1 MKFTWYLI
9 KAKIEDHAYLPRMVS
24 NIEFTYALEE
34 KTEDNTFI
42 VKSQM
47 VIPLKRPNTT
57 KGYVPFAE
65 TMDFEKTV
73 YKWGMDKIKEY
84 EDDVKLE
91 ETKMKRMLNDM
102 MSRQDLEKGATI
114 TEETVW
120 GYGLGKNESGLTR
133 ARYIDPKDTELP
145 YPSN

>member
-1 MKFTWYLI
+1 MEYKWYLI
-9 KAKIEDHAYLPRMVS
+9 KCKLEDHAYLPRMVS
-24 NIEFTYALEE
+24 NIEFTYALHEE
-34 KTEDNTFI
+34 TESNKFV

-47 VIPLKRPNTT
+47 IIPLERPNTT

-73 YKWGMDKIKEY
+73 YKWGMDKIKEH
-84 EDDVKLE
+84 ENDVKLE

-114 TEETVW
+114 SEDTVW
-120 GYGLGKNESGLTR
+120 GYGLFGTSGKTSPVAPE
-133 ARYIDPKDTELP
+133 DPQSLHTD
-145 YPSN
+145 

>member
-1 MKFTWYLI
+1 MKFKWYLI
-9 KAKIEDHAYLPRMVS
+9 KCKLEDHAYLPRMVS
-24 NIEFTYALEE
+24 NIEFTYALHEE
-34 KTEDNTFI
+34 TESNKFV

-47 VIPLKRPNTT
+47 IIPLERPNTT

-73 YKWGMDKIKEY
+73 YKWGMDKIKEH
-84 EDDVKLE
+84 ENDVKLE

-114 TEETVW
+114 SEDTVW
-120 GYGLGKNESGLTR
+120 GYGLFGTSGKPSPV
-133 ARYIDPKDTELP
+133 ATEAPQSLHTD
-145 YPSN
+145 

>member
-1 MKFTWYLI
+1 MEFKWYLI
-9 KAKIEDHAYLPRMVS
+9 KAKVEDHAYLPRMIS
-24 NIEFTYALEE
+24 QIEFTYALHEE
-34 KTEDNTFI
+34 TESNKFV

-47 VIPLKRPNTT
+47 IIPLERPNTT

-73 YKWGMDKIKEY
+73 YKWGMDKIKEH
-84 EDDVKLE
+84 ENDVKLE

-114 TEETVW
+114 SEDTVW
-120 GYGLGKNESGLTR
+120 GYGLFGTSGKTSPVAPE
-133 ARYIDPKDTELP
+133 DPQSLHTD
-145 YPSN
+145 

>member
-1 MKFTWYLI
+1 MEFKWYLI
-9 KAKIEDHAYLPRMVS
+9 KCKLEDHAYLPRMVS
-24 NIEFTYALEE
+24 NIEFTYALHEE
-34 KTEDNTFI
+34 TESNKFV

-47 VIPLKRPNTT
+47 IIVLERPNTT

-73 YKWGMDKIKEY
+73 YKWGMDVIKQY
-84 EDDVKLE
+84 EDETKLE
-91 ETKMKRMLNDM
+91 QTKMKRMLNDM

-120 GYGLGKNESGLTR
+120 GYSLLSGSGKTSPT
-133 ARYIDPKDTELP
+133 YIDPDSTKLP
-145 YPSN
+145 YID

>member
-1 MKFTWYLI
+1 MKTLSSLVLFLVI
-9 KAKIEDHAYLPRMVS
+9 IS
-24 NIEFTYALEE
+24 CNNIEFTYALHEE
-34 KTEDNTFI
+34 TESNKFV

-47 VIPLKRPNTT
+47 IIPLERPNTT

-73 YKWGMDKIKEY
+73 YKWGMDKIKEH
-84 EDDVKLE
+84 ENDVKLE

-114 TEETVW
+114 SEDTVW
-120 GYGLGKNESGLTR
+120 GYGLFGTSGKTSPVAPE
-133 ARYIDPKDTELP
+133 DPQSLHTD
-145 YPSN
+145 

>member
-1 MKFTWYLI
+1 
-9 KAKIEDHAYLPRMVS
+9 MVS
-24 NIEFTYALEE
+24 NIEFTYALHEE
-34 KTEDNTFI
+34 TESNKFV

-65 TMDFEKTV
+65 TMDFERTV
-73 YKWGMDKIKEY
+73 YKWGMDKIKEH

-91 ETKMKRMLNDM
+91 EAKMKRMLNDM

-114 TEETVW
+114 SEDTVL
-120 GYGLGKNESGLTR
+120 GYGLFGTSGKTSPS
-133 ARYIDPKDTELP
+133 APKDPKPLHTD
-145 YPSN
+145 

>member
-1 MKFTWYLI
+1 MEFKWYLI
-9 KAKIEDHAYLPRMVS
+9 RCKLEDHAYLPRMVS
-24 NIEFTYALEE
+24 NIEFTYALHEE
-34 KTEDNTFI
+34 TESNKFV

-47 VIPLKRPNTT
+47 IIPLERPNTT

-73 YKWGMDKIKEY
+73 YKWGMDKIKEH
-84 EDDVKLE
+84 ENDVKLE

-114 TEETVW
+114 SEDTVW
-120 GYGLGKNESGLTR
+120 GYGLFGTSGKTSPVAPE
-133 ARYIDPKDTELP
+133 DPQSLHTD
-145 YPSN
+145 

>member
-1 MKFTWYLI
+1 MEFKWYLI
-9 KAKIEDHAYLPRMVS
+9 RCKLEDHAYLPRMVS
-24 NIEFTYALEE
+24 NIEFTYALHEE
-34 KTEDNTFI
+34 TESNKFV
-42 VKSQM
+42 VKSQV

-73 YKWGMDKIKEY
+73 YKWGMDVIKQY
-84 EDDVKLE
+84 EDETKLE
-91 ETKMKRMLNDM
+91 QTKMKRMLNDM

-120 GYGLGKNESGLTR
+120 GYSLLSGSGKTLSL
-133 ARYIDPKDTELP
+133 IHI
-145 YPSN
+145 